1 MPTWYNGDIYTTKK
15 FRHDKYDFAFDQMV
29 DGVSVGALTGGMRLR
44 FLTVATDAIEKS
56 ENASKCG
63 IVRQAIIVLADTR
76 YYESLE
82 NAMKIRKYVKQR
94 NVAQLP
100 KSVQDII
107 RDQQDE
113 AASYESTAMDD
124 LRKAI
129 DGAAFYVD
137 GEHLEIKGGDAKSKI
152 DQALEYLVSH
162 VYSELDLITKFA
174 DTDEDIYSILNGT
187 AQQAIG
193 GLEPNRDA
201 AIKN

>member
-1 MPTWYNGDIYTTKK
+1 
-15 FRHDKYDFAFDQMV
+15 MV